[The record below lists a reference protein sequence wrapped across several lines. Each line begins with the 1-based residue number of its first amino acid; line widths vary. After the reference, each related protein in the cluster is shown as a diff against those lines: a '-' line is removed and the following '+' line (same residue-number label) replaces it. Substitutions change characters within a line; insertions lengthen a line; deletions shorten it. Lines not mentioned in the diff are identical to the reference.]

1 LVAAYVIPSESEGSD
16 LAGDLK
22 RKQIPRADGPRNDSG
37 RVRRELLRWFRREK
51 RSLPWRDTRDPY
63 RIWVSE
69 VMLQQTTVAAVCGRY
84 ERFLERFPDV
94 ASLARAREQSVLAA
108 WSGLGY
114 YARARNLRRAAQI
127 LEREYQGRLPKDP
140 AELRRLPGFG
150 PYMAAAVAS
159 LAYGVRAPAA
169 EANVTRVLSRLFAI
183 PGLAG
188 SRRHSEH
195 VIAAAAKLLP
205 RQRPGDL
212 TAALMDLGQTI
223 CTPRRPRCTLCP
235 LRDLCAGRRG
245 GKPERYPRRR
255 PKARFVRV
263 AGAAAVVRHGSGTL
277 LVQRDGTLLSGLWQ
291 FPYAE
296 GPSPRAA
303 RRNLAALAHR
313 LGLRLHSSPAGDA
326 RHTIMNRRMEIRVF
340 RANLEG
346 RSADGAPEVLASRW
360 FHPRELV
367 KAAIPTLTRK
377 IARAAGFF

>member
-1 LVAAYVIPSESEGSD
+1 
-16 LAGDLK
+16 
-22 RKQIPRADGPRNDSG
+22 
-37 RVRRELLRWFRREK
+37 
-51 RSLPWRDTRDPY
+51 
-63 RIWVSE
+63 
-69 VMLQQTTVAAVCGRY
+69 MLQQTTVATVCGRY
-84 ERFLERFPDV
+84 ERFLERFPDL

-114 YARARNLRRAAQI
+114 YARARNLKRAAQI
-127 LEREYQGRLPKDP
+127 LGREYRGRLPKDP

-188 SRRHSEH
+188 SRRHSER

-205 RQRPGDL
+205 RRRPGDM

-223 CTPRRPRCTLCP
+223 CTPRRPRCELCP
-235 LRDLCAGRRG
+235 LSDVCAGRRAG
-245 GKPERYPRRR
+245 RPERYPRRR
-255 PKARFVRV
+255 PKTGFVRV
-263 AGAAAVVRHGSGTL
+263 AGAAAVARRGSGTL
-277 LVQRDGTLLSGLWQ
+277 LLQRTGTLLSGLWQ

-296 GPSPRAA
+296 GPSPRLA
-303 RRNLAALAHR
+303 RRNLAALARR

-326 RHTIMNRRMEIRVF
+326 RHTIMNRRMEILVF
-340 RANLEG
+340 GATLERQSAN
-346 RSADGAPEVLASRW
+346 APPEVISSRW
-360 FHPRELV
+360 FHPRDLA
-367 KAAIPTLTRK
+367 KAAISTLTRK